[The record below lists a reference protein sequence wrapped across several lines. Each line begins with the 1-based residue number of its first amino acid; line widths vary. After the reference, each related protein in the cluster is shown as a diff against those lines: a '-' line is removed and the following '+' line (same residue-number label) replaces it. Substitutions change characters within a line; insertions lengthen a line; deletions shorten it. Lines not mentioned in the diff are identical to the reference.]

1 MRKILLLP
9 FLFLLFESN
18 VLAKNVDLTMAQR
31 IGINFFYEKFSQR
44 NAIDYT
50 SIKTGESFTLK
61 YDNIPVYYVFNF
73 TGTGFIIVSADDAVT
88 PILAYSPEGFYQPDD
103 QAPQFISWME
113 GYSKQ
118 IVYAVK
124 NAVPATT
131 KISQEWQRLSTNDP
145 ATLQTH
151 RGEREVSPLLLS
163 TWDQGSHYNKLCP
176 VDAGGSGG
184 HVWAGCV
191 ATAMCQVMY
200 YYRFPDSGNGQHCY
214 VPSGYPEQCAD
225 FQNTVYQWNE
235 MPLSFSNN
243 CFNDTATAMLLW
255 HAGISVDMMYGA
267 GGSGAYSED
276 ALTSMIN
283 IFKYSPNAHLE
294 ERDAYPPNGDE
305 FPAILRDN
313 LDHKRVM
320 YYDGYG
326 SGGHAFNVDGYQGTD
341 YFHFNWG
348 WSGSAN
354 GYYYLNN
361 LNPGG
366 YNFNNG
372 QKAMV
377 NLYPDTLSYNYPGY
391 CNGQTI
397 LHALGGTIEDGS
409 GPLKTYSENSS
420 CSWLIEPQS
429 LSDSITGI
437 NLTFNKFETEAGQD
451 VLRIYQGTSTS
462 DLMIAEFS
470 GDDIPGSLNISGNKA
485 LITFTSN
492 SNIEKTGWFI
502 TYVSESMSW
511 CHGTTK
517 LTESSGEINDGS
529 LNFNYKNNS
538 SCRWRIEPEGADH
551 VTLYFNSF
559 NTEAGQDNVRIYD
572 LETEELLTEISG
584 NYSSNLPG
592 PITSP
597 SGRMFVIF
605 NTSPSYTDQGW
616 SASYNTFPAGCEEK
630 NDLSGILVY
639 PNPASNFFRIT
650 GQGLNC
656 HQLNLELSDIQ
667 GKEILHSSIF
677 LNHGRISRE
686 INIEELRPGTYFLKL
701 ISENDVV
708 LKKILVR

>member
-18 VLAKNVDLTMAQR
+18 VLAKNVDLTIAQR

-44 NAIDYT
+44 NAIDYS
-50 SIKTGESFTLK
+50 SIKTGESFTLR

-88 PILAYSPEGFYQPDD
+88 PVLAYSPEGSYQPDD

-118 IVYAVK
+118 IAYAVK

-131 KISQEWQRLSTNDP
+131 KISQEWQRLSTIDP

-151 RGEREVSPLLLS
+151 HGEREVSPLLLS

-235 MPLSFSNN
+235 MPLSFSSN

-255 HAGISVDMMYGA
+255 QAGISVDMMYGA

-372 QKAMV
+372 QRAMV
-377 NLYPDTLSYNYPGY
+377 NLYPDTLSYNYPDY
-391 CNGQTI
+391 CTGQTI

-409 GPLKTYSENSS
+409 GPLKTYSGNSS

-451 VLRIYQGTSTS
+451 VLRIYQGSSTS

-470 GDDIPGSLNISGNKA
+470 GDDIPGSLNVSGNKA

-502 TYVSESMSW
+502 TYVSESISW
-511 CHGTTK
+511 CNGTTK

-592 PITSP
+592 PVTSP
-597 SGRMFVIF
+597 SGKMFVIF

-630 NDLSGILVY
+630 NDLSGIQVY

-667 GKEILHSSIF
+667 GKEILHNTIF
-677 LNHGRISRE
+677 LNDGRISRE
-686 INIEELRPGTYFLKL
+686 INIEGLRPGTYFLKL
-701 ISENDVV
+701 ISETAVV